1 MSDPLSQ
8 EAKERIWE
16 IVCEDHPNL
25 TEDERMDIAREIYE
39 SEVYWSHDGHPSLS
53 DAQRNPSL

>member
-25 TEDERMDIAREIYE
+25 THQERKRIYE
-39 SEVYWSHDGHPSLS
+39 DLKG
-53 DAQRNPSL
+53 D